1 MPASDAG
8 PRLAPGRGW
17 LLAWMEHSLTVPG
30 RYDRLEQIAK
40 FIEQAGEAAGLDT
53 VAICRCQLAVDE
65 ACTNIIE
72 HGYQGE
78 DRGPIEIECDGS
90 AGELV
95 ITISD
100 RARPFDAEAVPQPHL
115 GDALEDVQVGGL
127 GLFFMRQVM
136 DAVEFTREDD
146 GNKLVL
152 VKRREAGE
160 PEAE

>member
-1 MPASDAG
+1 MDL
-8 PRLAPGRGW
+8 R
-17 LLAWMEHSLTVPG
+17 LTVPG

-40 FIEQAGEAAGLDT
+40 FIEQAGQAAGLDE
-53 VAICRCQLAVDE
+53 VAICRCQWAVDE

-78 DRGPIEIECDGS
+78 DRGPIEIECEPG

-100 RARPFDAEAVPQPHL
+100 QARPFVA
-115 GDALEDVQVGGL
+115 EDVPEPQLGESLEALQVGGL

-136 DAVEFTREDD
+136 DAVEFTHEE
-146 GNKLVL
+146 GSNKLVL
-152 VKRREAGE
+152 VKRRAEPGEA
-160 PEAE
+160 

>member
-1 MPASDAG
+1 
-8 PRLAPGRGW
+8 
-17 LLAWMEHSLTVPG
+17 MENQLSVPG

-78 DRGPIEIECDGS
+78 DRGPIDIECEGG

-95 ITISD
+95 ITIRD
-100 RARPFDAEAVPQPHL
+100 RARPFDAQTVPAPQL
-115 GDALEDVQVGGL
+115 GDNLEEVQVGGL
-127 GLFFMRQVM
+127 GVFFMRQVM
-136 DAVEFTREDD
+136 DAVEFKRED
-146 GNKLVL
+146 GSNRLVL
-152 VKRREAGE
+152 VKRREPHE
-160 PEAE
+160 PNEAD

>member
-1 MPASDAG
+1 MQQT
-8 PRLAPGRGW
+8 LK
-17 LLAWMEHSLTVPG
+17 VPG
-30 RYDRLEQIAK
+30 RYDRLEQISK
-40 FIEQAGEAAGLDT
+40 FIEQAGEEAGLDP

-78 DRGPIEIECDGS
+78 DRGPIEIECEPG

-100 RARPFDAEAVPQPHL
+100 QARPFAA
-115 GDALEDVQVGGL
+115 EDVPEPQLGESLEALQVGGL

-136 DAVEFTREDD
+136 DAVEFTHEE
-146 GNKLVL
+146 GSNKLVL
-152 VKRREAGE
+152 VKRRAEPGEA
-160 PEAE
+160 